1 MGDEVRVAMLTG
13 AIDKLDYEM
22 GLEKMRMLDAMV
34 VLASVAILEARP
46 LSSRELLMAW
56 REKVAYR

>member
-13 AIDKLDYEM
+13 SIDKLDYEI

-34 VLASVAILEARP
+34 VLASVAIWRLGPSRP
-46 LSSRELLMAW
+46 GSF
-56 REKVAYR
+56 